1 MRQRHVDERGLGS
14 PAPSPSTRALEDASP
29 SCFWLDRSE
38 RPPPEPAL
46 ERDTEADLAIVGGGF
61 TGLWAALL
69 ARERDPGRDVL
80 LLEARRI
87 SEGAS
92 GRNGGFADPSLTH
105 GIMNG
110 LHHFPDEMDALHP
123 LGRENFAEL
132 LADLARHGI
141 DARFEATGKLEVA
154 TLPHCVEEL
163 REYLAV
169 LQRFGERA
177 TWLDGDA
184 VRAELDSP
192 TYRAAVHYDNGGGV
206 LDPARLCWGLARAA
220 RSLGVR
226 IHEGT
231 PVGALRRD
239 GAAIELRTPRGRVRA
254 RQVLLATNAYR
265 SPLRRVRWATIPVW
279 DYVLVTE
286 PLSRE
291 RMEAI
296 GWRRRQG
303 VGDTTNQ
310 FHYYRL
316 TDDDRILWGGYDAI
330 YAYGSST
337 DPALERRP
345 DTYEKLARHFFET
358 FPQLEGLR
366 FSHRWAGPIATTTRF
381 CMDTGRAYGGR
392 VSWAGGYTGLGVAT
406 SRFGARV
413 ALDLL
418 ERPDAPYLR
427 LRMLRRRPV
436 PWPPEPLRYLG
447 VQLTRRELARADR
460 EAGRRGV
467 WLRLL
472 DRLGLGYDS

>member
-1 MRQRHVDERGLGS
+1 
-14 PAPSPSTRALEDASP
+14 
-29 SCFWLDRSE
+29 
-38 RPPPEPAL
+38 
-46 ERDTEADLAIVGGGF
+46 
-61 TGLWAALL
+61 
-69 ARERDPGRDVL
+69 
-80 LLEARRI
+80 
-87 SEGAS
+87 
-92 GRNGGFADPSLTH
+92 
-105 GIMNG
+105 MNG